1 MQNVKL
7 KQKWRELT
15 SSEST
20 DKTTQTVAVSVQS
33 VFCSKFRWLSH
44 FHTVYATRQLLHPR
58 QAGVNQALQHLSG
71 VSIQRNACKARKT
84 VYARKYV
91 TSVHCVTATE
101 FRQTFANVRQRRP
114 WVLKISI
121 LTLNFPQIRVFQLQS
136 LHFSTK
142 NFWQE
147 EDFPT
152 AQNLGGSPSGHDATD
167 CPQVW
172 GCPLL
177 PFMVSGAPVHGC
189 LTSHANDESA
199 LPS

>member
-1 MQNVKL
+1 MTRVDIKWKHWQNNSNRCS
-7 KQKWRELT
+7 Q
-15 SSEST
+15 
-20 DKTTQTVAVSVQS
+20 
-33 VFCSKFRWLSH
+33 CSKCLLFQVPLAFTLSH
-44 FHTVYATRQLLHPR
+44 RLRHSSVASPQTSRCQSGIATLKRGFHPTQRMQSTQD
-58 QAGVNQALQHLSG
+58 
-71 VSIQRNACKARKT
+71 SIRKKVRNKRSLR
-84 VYARKYV
+84 YG
-91 TSVHCVTATE
+91 TE